1 MSQVIL
7 NVPDISC
14 GHCEKTV
21 LGALEGKPGVNSVRV
36 DIPAKAVYL
45 DYDESALNLDQVG
58 AILDEEGY
66 PVAGAHEG
74 GAPDAPKRGF
84 IPLTSK

>member
-14 GHCEKTV
+14 AHCEKTV
-21 LGALEGKPGVNSVRV
+21 LGALQGKPGVKSVQV
-36 DIPAKAVYL
+36 DVPSKKVYL

-58 AILDEEGY
+58 EILDEEGY
-66 PVAGAHEG
+66 PVESSQEG
-74 GAPDAPKRGF
+74 GPPAGKRGF
-84 IPLTSK
+84 IPLVGK